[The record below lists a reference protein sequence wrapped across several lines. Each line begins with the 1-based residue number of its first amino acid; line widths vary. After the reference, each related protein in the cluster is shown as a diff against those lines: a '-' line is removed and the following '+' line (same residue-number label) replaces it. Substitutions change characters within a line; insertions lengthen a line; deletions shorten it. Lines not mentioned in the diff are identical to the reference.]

1 MTTTSEEPP
10 ISPVQADKKNKK
22 PDLPSPSSSSSAAAL
37 VISHDDAPPAELDGT
52 PSSPE
57 RMRRNSRPRALKD
70 LSPEE
75 RDKRVA
81 MHKERE
87 NDPAVLVDLPGTPQA
102 EELEKV
108 GVVTGKG

>member
-1 MTTTSEEPP
+1 MTTTSEGPP
-10 ISPVQADKKNKK
+10 ISPVRAGKK
-22 PDLPSPSSSSSAAAL
+22 PDLPSSSSAAFAT
-37 VISHDDAPPAELDGT
+37 SHDEQPAELDGT

-57 RMRRNSRPRALKD
+57 RMRRNSRPLASKD

-81 MHKERE
+81 MHKQRE
-87 NDPAVLVDLPGTPQA
+87 NDPAVLVDLPKTPQA

-108 GVVTGKG
+108 GVSGKDE

>member
-1 MTTTSEEPP
+1 
-10 ISPVQADKKNKK
+10 
-22 PDLPSPSSSSSAAAL
+22 
-37 VISHDDAPPAELDGT
+37 
-52 PSSPE
+52 
-57 RMRRNSRPRALKD
+57 
-70 LSPEE
+70 
-75 RDKRVA
+75 

>member
-1 MTTTSEEPP
+1 MATTSEEPP
-10 ISPVQADKKNKK
+10 ISPVQAERKNKK
-22 PDLPSPSSSSSAAAL
+22 PDLPSPSSSSSAAL
-37 VISHDDAPPAELDGT
+37 VISHDDPPPAELDGT

-87 NDPAVLVDLPGTPQA
+87 NDPAVLVDLPKTPQA

-108 GVVTGKG
+108 GVTGKQG

>member
-10 ISPVQADKKNKK
+10 ISPVQAEKNKK
-22 PDLPSPSSSSSAAAL
+22 PDLPSPSSSSAAL
-37 VISHDDAPPAELDGT
+37 VISHDDEPPAELDGT

-75 RDKRVA
+75 RDRRIA

-108 GVVTGKG
+108 GVTGRQG

>member
-10 ISPVQADKKNKK
+10 ISPVQAEKKKF
-22 PDLPSPSSSSSAAAL
+22 DLPSSSSPAAL
-37 VISHDDAPPAELDGT
+37 VIKHDDDAPPAELDGT

>member
-1 MTTTSEEPP
+1 MTTTSEDPP
-10 ISPVQADKKNKK
+10 ISPVQAEKDKKK
-22 PDLPSPSSSSSAAAL
+22 PDLPSPSSSAAM
-37 VISHDDAPPAELDGT
+37 VTSHDEAPAELDGT

-57 RMRRNSRPRALKD
+57 RMRRNLRPRALKD

-75 RDKRVA
+75 RDKLVA

-108 GVVTGKG
+108 GVTEKQG